1 MEKEFQGKDRADQKD
16 GGCAQTKNEEDRMQ
30 DKGKNIFLW
39 ILIGIGT
46 ASLISCGRSSG
57 SDSENVDVYEMESAG
72 NGAAAAG
79 RESDIAETG
88 AAESGMAE
96 GAAEMSMAENGVAES
111 GAAEGAAG
119 KSMAEDD
126 VSGSGTAESDA
137 AKDGRTDTGRR
148 STGNGTGETGMSAAS
163 PEGRQ
168 GGTEA
173 KPGQEESGSGTEDD
187 TAPGEIPLLPETAGE
202 IAGFVPEGWELMDS
216 VELDFN
222 EDGVTDYI
230 GVLEAALV
238 DAEDAWHSGKPRIL
252 FAAAGEGTGGY
263 RLDFQDINLIRT
275 RAEGGVFGDPYMP
288 LTAKG
293 TSFTTHAY
301 GGSAWRW
308 SEDYTYTWQEGVWR
322 LTASETTYGYGG
334 YTTSYGRNDWMSGT
348 GIRKERSSEFSDMEK
363 ILDSGDDWDS
373 APYDLEYEL
382 PLDGPVTLEQAGKRW
397 WLAKERVTDWE
408 VESVTCAAGAE
419 ISEEK
424 VTRPDEAYLEYCDED
439 CVLYSF
445 SDRDSG
451 QYYLAMYRF
460 EDRTLTV
467 AAREKGAIGFPEIY
481 KGRIYYTAAIVEN
494 VRYKT
499 WQDGG
504 ERTAEEEDT
513 VGVRLN
519 RTAIDGTGK
528 ETVFEYRYPEDEQEI
543 RENGIPYLAL
553 NYEIGGEQIVAEV
566 YIGDEPHPFYR
577 MNIDGSGLERIG
589 QVPKE

>member
-1 MEKEFQGKDRADQKD
+1 
-16 GGCAQTKNEEDRMQ
+16 MQ
-30 DKGKNIFLW
+30 DKGKSTFLW
-39 ILIGIGT
+39 IVIGIGT
-46 ASLISCGRSSG
+46 ASLISCGRGSG
-57 SDSENVDVYEMESAG
+57 PDSGNVDVYEMESVG
-72 NGAAAAG
+72 SGAAAAG
-79 RESDIAETG
+79 RESGIAETG
-88 AAESGMAE
+88 AAESGT
-96 GAAEMSMAENGVAES
+96 
-111 GAAEGAAG
+111 AEGAAG
-119 KSMAEDD
+119 KSMAEDG

-148 STGNGTGETGMSAAS
+148 SAGNGTGETGMPATS
-163 PEGRQ
+163 PEVQ

-202 IAGFVPEGWELMDS
+202 LAGFVPEGWELMDS

-222 EDGVTDYI
+222 EDGVTDYV

-238 DAEDAWHSGKPRIL
+238 DAEDAWHPGKPRIL
-252 FAAAGEGTGGY
+252 FAAAGVGTEGY

-275 RAEGGVFGDPYMP
+275 RSEGGVFGDPYMP
-288 LTAKG
+288 LTAEG

-334 YTTSYGRNDWMSGT
+334 YITSYGRNDWMSGT
-348 GIRKERSSEFSDMEK
+348 GIRKERSSEFSDMEKIEK

-382 PLDGPVTLEQAGKRW
+382 PLDGPVTLEQAGRRW
-397 WLAKERVTDWE
+397 WLARDRVTDWE

-424 VTRPDEAYLEYCDED
+424 ITRPNEAYLEYCDED

-467 AAREKGAIGFPEIY
+467 AAREKGAIGSPEIY
-481 KGRIYYTAAIVEN
+481 KGRIYYTAEIVEN

-519 RTAIDGTGK
+519 RIAYDGTGK
-528 ETVFEYRYPEDEQEI
+528 ETVFEYRYPEEEQEI

-553 NYEIGGEQIVAEV
+553 NYEIGGDQIVAEV

-577 MNIDGSGLERIG
+577 MKTDGSGLERIG